1 MSIKIALDAGHGLNT
16 AGKQTPD
23 GIKEWS
29 LNDKVCDKIEEFL
42 SGYNLEIIR
51 LDNNEGKVDE
61 TLNNRLQKYIKCG
74 AELLVSIHH
83 NALKSTWSSA
93 TGVEV
98 YTDKN
103 PTAEDRKLAE
113 IIYNKMVSYTGL
125 RGRGIKQSDF
135 YIINQDR
142 IPAVLCEG
150 GFMDGA
156 NDYKIITSKAGQNA
170 YAKAVAEGIAEFL
183 GLNKTADKQ
192 KNGIDVIYQTWD
204 SVQKKWLPNVK
215 NDEDYAGIFGHSASG
230 IFANLTSGNI
240 IYAVHFKGGK
250 WLPEVTNRSDYAGL
264 YGKSIDAL
272 MMKTDTGKTLKYRVH
287 LKKSKRWLPWV
298 TGYNKNDHNNG
309 YAGILGEEVDAIQIK
324 VV

>member
-16 AGKQTPD
+16 VGKQTPD

-29 LNDKVCDKIEEFL
+29 LNDKVCDKIQEFL
-42 SGYNLEIIR
+42 CGYDLEIIR
-51 LDNNEGKVDE
+51 LDNDEGKVDE
-61 TLNNRLQKYIKCG
+61 SLQNRFARYIKSG

-103 PTAEDRKLAE
+103 PTAEDIKLAE
-113 IIYNKMVSYTGL
+113 IIYNKMVAYTGL
-125 RGRGIKQSDF
+125 RGRGVKQSDF

-156 NDYKIITSKAGQNA
+156 NDYKIITSEAGQKA

-183 GLNKTADKQ
+183 GFDKVADKP
-192 KNGIDVIYQTWD
+192 KNEVDVIYQVWD
-204 SVQKKWLPNVK
+204 SVQKRWLPNVK
-215 NDEDYAGIFGHSASG
+215 NDEDYAGVFGHSACG
-230 IFANLTSGNI
+230 VFANLNSGNI
-240 IYAVHFKGGK
+240 IYAVHYKGGK
-250 WLPEVTNRSDYAGL
+250 WLPEVTNRSDYAGIFN
-264 YGKSIDAL
+264 KPIDAL
-272 MMKTDTGKTLKYRVH
+272 MMKTDTGKELKYRVH

-298 TGYNKNDHNNG
+298 TGYSKKDHDNG
-309 YAGILGEEVDAIQIK
+309 YAGILGQEIDAIQIK